1 MANSTASKYRDFV
14 LLALFAAIVFI
25 LAFTPVGFIN
35 LVLIKATI
43 IHVPVIIGSILLGP
57 KKGAVLGF
65 CFGLASLLSN
75 TLTPSLL
82 SFAFTPAVNV
92 PGTSSGSVWSLL
104 ICFVPRLLV
113 GIVPYYLYILFQK
126 LFRQNEKG
134 EFVSLGIAAL
144 GGAMTNTI
152 LVMNLIYFLFKDAYA
167 SVKGIA
173 PDAVYGAVL
182 AVIGTNGVP
191 EAIFA
196 IVLTVIIGKV
206 LLRIRRKQFGN

>member
-1 MANSTASKYRDFV
+1 MANSTMSKYRDFV
-14 LLALFAAIVFI
+14 LLALFAAIIFI

-75 TLTPSLL
+75 ALMPSLL
-82 SFAFTPAVNV
+82 SFAFTPSVNV
-92 PGTSSGSVWSLL
+92 PGTESGSAWSLL
-104 ICFVPRLLV
+104 ICFVPRILV

-126 LFRQNEKG
+126 IFREDKKG

-167 SVKGIA
+167 TVKGVA
-173 PDAVYGAVL
+173 PDVVYGAVL

-196 IVLTVIIGKV
+196 IVLTIAIGKV
-206 LLRIRRKQFGN
+206 LLRFKRKQFGD

>member
-1 MANSTASKYRDFV
+1 MANNTVSKYRDFV
-14 LLALFAAIVFI
+14 LLALFAAIIFI

-43 IHVPVIIGSILLGP
+43 IHVPVIIGSVLLGP
-57 KKGAVLGF
+57 KKGAALGF

-75 TLTPSLL
+75 TLMPSLL

-92 PGTSSGSVWSLL
+92 PGASGGSMWSLL
-104 ICFVPRLLV
+104 ICFVPRILV
-113 GIVPYYLYILFQK
+113 GIVPYYLYTLLQK
-126 LFRQNEKG
+126 LFRQSKKG

-144 GGAMTNTI
+144 GGAMTNTV

-196 IVLTVIIGKV
+196 IVLTVAIGKV
-206 LLRIRRKQFGN
+206 LLRIRRKQFGD